1 MAIYQLSQAT
11 AHRCS
16 PAPRSKGLAV
26 AAVLVTA
33 VLFLVVVI
41 ANKASIDEATD
52 PGLRRFCWIFGFVSV
67 AACVGILWY
76 AVAALRASIRSNA
89 LELAGRTI
97 DSRVSAAVARQDS
110 FFTFGLALAAL
121 ICLALIHLI
130 TMNDGSIQK
139 TLFRFDLIAA
149 SLYDIAAAFRVN
161 ITLAVVSEII
171 VLTFGLLLAVARMAP
186 GRAGVTIRMLAIA
199 YIDLFRA
206 IPAIIVIYLIGFGL
220 PLANIPGV
228 SQLPPECFAILAPWD
243 SLMPRRSDTSFSP
256 KRYGASSHHC

>member
-1 MAIYQLSQAT
+1 
-11 AHRCS
+11 
-16 PAPRSKGLAV
+16 
-26 AAVLVTA
+26 
-33 VLFLVVVI
+33 
-41 ANKASIDEATD
+41 
-52 PGLRRFCWIFGFVSV
+52 
-67 AACVGILWY
+67 VGILWY

-161 ITLAVVSEII
+161 TLAVVSEII